1 MIAEPM
7 TGTILGLRDCGT
19 LVIVYLGTEEGRVIP
34 ITFDH
39 RPFEWLLNGEG
50 CGADELVG
58 RSARYD
64 GESLVFLD

>member
-1 MIAEPM
+1 MIAETI
-7 TGTILGLRDCGT
+7 TGTILGLRDCGS

-34 ITFDH
+34 ITLDH
-39 RPFEWLLNGEG
+39 RPFGWLLEGEG
-50 CGADELVG
+50 CAATELVG